1 MSHTPGPWIANY
13 NGSLGH
19 IKSIA
24 EHPLGM
30 TPTVARFDPHLTA
43 TTVTTEQMNANAA
56 LICAAPDLLK
66 ACKDVLAALQK
77 ATQET
82 GEILW
87 LDHVLP
93 GVHESA
99 MERLQNVID
108 DAEGRLVE

>member
-1 MSHTPGPWIANY
+1 MQIPEELHDDPS
-13 NGSLGH
+13 
-19 IKSIA
+19 
-24 EHPLGM
+24 EHL
-30 TPTVARFDPHLTA
+30 AKA
-43 TTVTTEQMNANAA
+43 S
-56 LICAAPDLLK
+56 PDLLK

-77 ATQET
+77 STQET

-108 DAEGRLVE
+108 DAEGRVVEEEEG